1 MGKNTKNCCM
11 FGSKIII
18 YFSLNNLLFYGWFFG
33 CCDMKLFD
41 GSSMN
46 NHNGEFDCN
55 CAGACKDYVLLDHLH
70 W

>member
-1 MGKNTKNCCM
+1 
-11 FGSKIII
+11 
-18 YFSLNNLLFYGWFFG
+18 
-33 CCDMKLFD
+33 MKLFD